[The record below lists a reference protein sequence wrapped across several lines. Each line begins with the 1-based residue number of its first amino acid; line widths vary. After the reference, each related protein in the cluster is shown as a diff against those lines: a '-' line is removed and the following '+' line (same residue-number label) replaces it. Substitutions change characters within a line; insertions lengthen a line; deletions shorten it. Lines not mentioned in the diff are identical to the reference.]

1 MTKLSIATRIAG
13 FLSALAVVA
22 GSAVAAEP
30 ITVTAKA
37 QGEAVQVH
45 AEANLRAPL
54 SLIWQTLTD
63 YEHLPAFIPGMRTSR
78 VVARRGTASIV
89 EQTGS
94 AGALFFAYPID
105 VTVESVE
112 HHPRTIEIHVLK
124 GNIKQLD
131 GRYDLDPSATQPHT
145 FRLRWTG
152 LIQPD
157 MELPSF
163 ITIPLMRASIEDQF
177 TGMVKEIERRESE
190 RRRLLAAAN

>member
-1 MTKLSIATRIAG
+1 MTFKISSGISVLLLGLAAMAG
-13 FLSALAVVA
+13 AAA
-22 GSAVAAEP
+22 AAEP

-37 QGEAVQVH
+37 NGLAVQVD
-45 AEANLRAPL
+45 AEAKLRAPL
-54 SLIWQTLTD
+54 FVIWQTLTD
-63 YEHLPAFIPGMRTSR
+63 YEHLPTFIPGMKTSR
-78 VVARRGTASIV
+78 VVARRGTAAIV

-94 AGALFFAYPID
+94 AGPFFIGYPID

-112 HHPRTIEIHVLK
+112 RHPNTIEIHVVK
-124 GNIKQLD
+124 GNIKKLD
-131 GRYDLDPSATQPHT
+131 GRYDVEPSANEPHV

-157 MELPSF
+157 VELPSF

-190 RRRLLAAAN
+190 RRRLLAAAD

>member
-1 MTKLSIATRIAG
+1 MKRNALR
-13 FLSALAVVA
+13 FLLVFFLGLGPAAHAADAIVVNAQAHGAAVKID
-22 GSAVAAEP
+22 AVAS
-30 ITVTAKA
+30 
-37 QGEAVQVH
+37 
-45 AEANLRAPL
+45 LRAPL
-54 SLIWQTLTD
+54 SVIWQTLTD
-63 YEHLPAFIPGMRTSR
+63 YEHLPAFIPGMKTSR

-112 HHPRTIEIHVLK
+112 HHPHSIEIHVLK

-131 GRYDLDPSATQPHT
+131 GRYDVEPSPGDPRA

-152 LIQPD
+152 LIQPG

-190 RRRLLAAAN
+190 RQRLLAAVN

>member
-1 MTKLSIATRIAG
+1 MTIKVSNWISVLLLS
-13 FLSALAVVA
+13 LAAMA
-22 GSAVAAEP
+22 GSAAAAGS

-37 QGEAVQVH
+37 NGSAVQVN
-45 AEANLRAPL
+45 AEASLRAPL

-63 YEHLPAFIPGMRTSR
+63 YEHLPAFIPGMKTSR

-112 HHPRTIEIHVLK
+112 YHPRTIEIHVLK

-131 GRYDLDPSATQPHT
+131 GRYDLDPSATEPHT

-152 LIQPD
+152 LIQPG

-190 RRRLLAAAN
+190 RRRLLAAAD